1 MRIAVIGLGYVG
13 LPLSSLLA
21 VKNDVIGFDV
31 DSVKIESIQKGDI
44 PIREPDLKK
53 YLKAAISSGR
63 LKVIADPSG
72 IKDADVK
79 IITVGTP
86 YNEMTDFID
95 YSQLESSLDLI
106 IPLMKPMDVLILKS
120 TVPPGTTMGMVKKRI
135 ESSGFR
141 VPDDIGLVF
150 SPERMIEGQAIRDF
164 QSLPKIIGASDDR
177 SFSITKQILSE
188 FGGKI
193 IRVSKPETAE
203 TVKMV
208 DNYSRYVFLGL
219 VNELALACEK
229 IGVDVLEVIKS
240 AKEDYPRNAGLL
252 IPGPGV
258 GGSCLNKDPFIL
270 RGVLRNSGLELEMV
284 RSAGT
289 VNTGMPTHVADLVS
303 RYRSSG
309 SVTILGVAFKGDTD
323 DTRFTPTFTIRDDLS
338 MKGFS
343 VRMAD
348 PFVGGDNIY
357 RDPYAASDGS
367 GILLVVTDHSD
378 YRRIDL
384 ARLRTVM
391 AENPLIIDTR
401 GMIDR
406 NTAEKHGFEYHGLG
420 RL

>member
-1 MRIAVIGLGYVG
+1 MKIAVIGLGYVG

-21 VKNDVIGFDV
+21 VKNDVVGFDV
-31 DSVKIESIQKGDI
+31 DSGKIESIRKGNI
-44 PIREPDLKK
+44 PIREPDLEK
-53 YLKAAISSGR
+53 YLKSAISSGK
-63 LKVIADPSG
+63 LKLTADPSE
-72 IKDADVK
+72 IRDADVK

-86 YNEMTDFID
+86 YNEKTDFID
-95 YSQLESSLDLI
+95 YSQLESSLDLVV
-106 IPLMKPMDVLILKS
+106 PYLKLMDVLILKS
-120 TVPPGTTMGMVKKRI
+120 TVPPGTTMGMVKSRI
-135 ESSGFR
+135 ESAGFR
-141 VPDDIGLVF
+141 VPEDIGLVF

-177 SFSITKQILSE
+177 SFGITKQILKE
-188 FGGKI
+188 LGGKI

-229 IGVDVLEVIKS
+229 IGVDVLEVIRS

-270 RGVLRNSGLELEMV
+270 RGIMRTSGLELEMV
-284 RSAGT
+284 RSASAI
-289 VNTGMPTHVADLVS
+289 NTMIPNHVADLVS

-309 SVTILGVAFKGDTD
+309 SITILGVAFKGDTD
-323 DTRFTPTFTIRDDLS
+323 DTRFTPSFIIRDDLTR
-338 MKGFS
+338 KGFS
-343 VRMAD
+343 VRMVD
-348 PFVGGDNIY
+348 PFVTGKDIY
-357 RDPYAASDGS
+357 RNPYTASEGS

-378 YRRIDL
+378 YRKIDL
-384 ARLRTVM
+384 ARLKNIMT
-391 AENPLIIDTR
+391 ENPLIIDTR

-406 NTAEKHGFEYHGLG
+406 DIAVMHGFEYHGLG